1 MSLDNTA
8 LLPPSSRIRTV
19 MTKIG
24 TELTPIVETVR
35 YFLRLPE
42 EETDD
47 LVAYIEFS
55 PPMTI
60 VNESL
65 QSSQRSW
72 ITLPIVVYLYV
83 NESDTRIL
91 ADLIEHAT
99 ETLMAASAITNY
111 RNAFSTDVGFSIE
124 KITVAEVGFG
134 DEYGQVKLIIEVLM
148 HHEV

>member
-1 MSLDNTA
+1 MPLDNTG

-24 TELTPIVETVR
+24 TELTPIVEAVR
-35 YFLRLPE
+35 YFLRLPD
-42 EETDD
+42 EETND

-60 VNESL
+60 VNESI

-72 ITLPIVVYLYV
+72 MVLPIVVYLYI

-91 ADLIEHAT
+91 GDLIEHAT
-99 ETLMAASAITNY
+99 KTIMAPTAITNY
-111 RNAFSTDVGFSIE
+111 RNAFATDIGFSIE

-134 DEYGQVKLIIEVLM
+134 DEYSQAKLVIECLL
-148 HHEV
+148 HHED